1 MAITKSRTTAA
12 KSTKVPTAREVIG
25 YWNPRHLIDG
35 NGGEHKFK
43 SQYGVTLYADDPFH
57 VLILESALAQ
67 DKPVHLVGTVT
78 SSIREELDISSLQ
91 V

>member
-12 KSTKVPTAREVIG
+12 KSTKSDREVIG
-25 YWNPRHLIDG
+25 YWNPRVLVDG
-35 NGGEHKFK
+35 NGNEHKFK

-78 SSIREELDISSLQ
+78 SAVREELEIDTLQ
-91 V
+91 L

>member
-1 MAITKSRTTAA
+1 MATNKSRTTA
-12 KSTKVPTAREVIG
+12 KSTKTDREVIG

-78 SSIREELDISSLQ
+78 SAVREELEISSLQ
-91 V
+91 L

>member
-12 KSTKVPTAREVIG
+12 KPITAREVIG

-91 V
+91 L

>member
-1 MAITKSRTTAA
+1 MAITKARTTAA
-12 KSTKVPTAREVIG
+12 KTKSDREVIG
-25 YWNPRHLIDG
+25 YWNPRVLVDG
-35 NGGEHKFK
+35 NGNEHKFK

-78 SSIREELDISSLQ
+78 SAVREELEISSLQ
-91 V
+91 L

>member
-12 KSTKVPTAREVIG
+12 KSTKTDREVIG

-78 SSIREELDISSLQ
+78 SSTREELEISSLQ
-91 V
+91 L